1 MFSYDEQTRSTKGL
15 TMMRLDTRDGTA
27 HLTLDRPPQN
37 YLNPALM
44 DEMRESILACDGDDG
59 VRAIVLRGAGDVF
72 CGGVD
77 GPEVRAGDPMEF
89 ARTLVA
95 LLQVVPR
102 LGKPLLGA
110 INGDALMSGF
120 SIAVMTDVA
129 VAARGA
135 RLGTIE
141 ASGGMW
147 PMIAQVPPLLRLQP
161 RHALENIMTGEPFTA
176 ERAAQLGIVNE
187 VVDADDL
194 DAVVAHW
201 VERVTRAAPPI
212 LARGRRA
219 AFRYLDMSY
228 DDALTSAFDEF
239 VTLFS

>member
-1 MFSYDEQTRSTKGL
+1 MIRHDLQ
-15 TMMRLDTRDGTA
+15 DGTA
-27 HLTLDRPPQN
+27 YLTLDRPPQN
-37 YLNPALM
+37 YLNPEVMDALREAILNS
-44 DEMRESILACDGDDG
+44 DEDDD
-59 VRAIVLRGAGDVF
+59 VRAIVLRGAGEVF

-77 GPEVRAGDPMEF
+77 GTEVRAGDPMEF
-89 ARTLVA
+89 ARALVS
-95 LLQVVPR
+95 LLEVVPQ

-129 VAARGA
+129 VAVRSA

-161 RHALENIMTGEPFTA
+161 RYAMENILTGDPFPA

-187 VVDADDL
+187 VVDADEL
-194 DAVVAHW
+194 DAAVDRW
-201 VERVTRAAPPI
+201 VERVTRSSPAI

-219 AFRYLDMSY
+219 AYRFLDMPY
-228 DDALTSAFDEF
+228 DEALKGSLAEF
-239 VTLFS
+239 VKLFS

>member
-1 MFSYDEQTRSTKGL
+1 MIRHDLQ
-15 TMMRLDTRDGTA
+15 DGTA
-27 HLTLDRPPQN
+27 RLTLDRPPQN
-37 YLNPALM
+37 YLNPEEMDALREAILNS
-44 DEMRESILACDGDDG
+44 DEDDG

-89 ARTLVA
+89 ARALVS
-95 LLQVVPR
+95 LLEVVPR

-129 VAARGA
+129 VAVRGA

-161 RHALENIMTGEPFTA
+161 RYAMENILTGDPFPA

-187 VVDADDL
+187 VVDADEL
-194 DAVVAHW
+194 DAAVDRW
-201 VERVTRAAPPI
+201 VGRVTRSSPAI

-219 AFRYLDMSY
+219 AYRFLDMSY
-228 DDALTSAFDEF
+228 DDALKGSLDEF
-239 VTLFS
+239 VKLFS